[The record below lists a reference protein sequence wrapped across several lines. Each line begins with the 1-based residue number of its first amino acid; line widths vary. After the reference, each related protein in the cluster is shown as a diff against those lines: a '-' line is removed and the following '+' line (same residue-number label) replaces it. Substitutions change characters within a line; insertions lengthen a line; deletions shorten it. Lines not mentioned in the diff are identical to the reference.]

1 MTRVEVRVVIQH
13 LIKVVIY
20 KIIVIKCTLKNNLMI
35 FSKFPHYTQIEHSDC
50 GATCLKIIL
59 KYYGKECNLKFLRE
73 LTQVTRS
80 GVTLEDLYH
89 ASIKLNFEVNPIR
102 ATLEGLKTDVIL
114 PCILHWEQDHFVV
127 LYKIKKKKFYVSD
140 PSFGKLKLNEEGFNK
155 LWSNLN
161 NEGGIALELQPNS
174 NFEEINFPNEV
185 TDYSKILNFIKSLVS
200 NQKNKIFTLF
210 ILIGLSTII
219 SYIFP
224 QTIQNLFD
232 KGYAT
237 KNLKVIISIFCFQ
250 LLLFFGQAVFYLV
263 QSFIGIHF
271 STQVSIKNLNN
282 LLEKVV
288 KLPIHFFENRLF
300 SDILQKIEEQSK
312 IEHLITKQLISTIFS
327 LFLFI
332 ALAIRLFFYN
342 FNLAFGFIFLTIFS
356 LFWMYI
362 FYNKRKAIDYYL
374 FKLLSESK
382 NHLIEMITG
391 MVTVKITNSQLL
403 QLEKWKESQ
412 NKIYLLKVRSLIL
425 DNYQNYTM
433 TFLKQLLILGITFL
447 CSYWVIVNKLTFGEM
462 LTIGYIIGLM
472 SQPLD
477 SIILFIRSY
486 QDAKLVFD
494 RTQDIYNSA
503 DENTNRI
510 NEIKSHTIFEDINI
524 VNLSFKYYG
533 GNQPYVLKNIHL
545 TIPHGKTTAIVGESG
560 SGKTTLMKILLN
572 FYPITS
578 GNLMIGHENLLDINS
593 DLWRK
598 HCGVVMQDGYVFSG
612 TIGENISMQGTDEDV
627 NKLIEVSKAACIYNF
642 ISNLPLGF
650 NTKIGS
656 SGVELSGGQK
666 QRILIARAIYNN
678 PNFLFFDEATSS
690 LDAQNERKIMQNLEE
705 IFKGKTVITIAHRLS
720 TVKNADQIVVLE
732 KGEIIEL
739 GTHVELV
746 KMRGKYFN
754 LVKNQLELGD

>member
-1 MTRVEVRVVIQH
+1 
-13 LIKVVIY
+13 
-20 KIIVIKCTLKNNLMI
+20 MI
-35 FSKFPHYTQIEHSDC
+35 FRKFPHYTQIEHTDC

-59 KYYGKECNLKFLRE
+59 KYYGKECNLKYLRE

-80 GVTLEDLYH
+80 GVTLEDIYH
-89 ASIKLNFEVNPIR
+89 ASIKLNFEANPLK
-102 ATLEGLKTDVIL
+102 ATLEGLKMNVFL
-114 PCILHWEQDHFVV
+114 PCVLHWEQDHFVV
-127 LYKIKKKKFYVSD
+127 LYKIKKSNFYISD
-140 PSFGKLKLNEEGFNK
+140 PSFGKLKLKEEEFNK

-161 NEGGIALELQPNS
+161 NEGGIALELKPN
-174 NFEEINFPNEV
+174 INFKEIKLPHEI
-185 TDYSKILNFIKSLVS
+185 TDYSKILTFIKSLLT
-200 NQKNKIFTLF
+200 NQKNKIYILF
-210 ILIGLSTII
+210 IMIGLSTSI

-232 KGYAT
+232 NGYAS
-237 KNLKVIISIFCFQ
+237 KDIKVIISIFGFQ
-250 LLLFFGQAVFYLV
+250 LLLFFGQAIFYLV
-263 QSFIGIHF
+263 QSFIGVHF

-342 FNLAFGFIFLTIFS
+342 FYLAFGFIFLTIFS

-374 FKLLSESK
+374 FKLLSENK

-391 MVTVKITNSQLL
+391 MVTVKITNSQIL
-403 QLEKWKESQ
+403 QLQKWKILQ
-412 NKIYLLKVRSLIL
+412 NKLYLLKVRSLIL

-433 TFLKQLLILGITFL
+433 TFLKQLLILFITFL
-447 CSYWVIVNKLTFGEM
+447 CSYWVIVDKLTFGEM
-462 LTIGYIIGLM
+462 LSIGYIIGLM

-477 SIILFIRSY
+477 SIILFIRSF
-486 QDAKLVFD
+486 QDSKLVFD
-494 RTQDIYNSA
+494 RTQDIYNSD

-510 NEIKSHTIFEDINI
+510 NTIKNNVIFDDINI
-524 VNLSFKYYG
+524 INLSFKYYG
-533 GNQPYVLKNIHL
+533 GNQPYVLQNINL

-560 SGKTTLMKILLN
+560 SGKTTLLKILLN
-572 FYPITS
+572 FYPIPN
-578 GNLMIGHENLLDINS
+578 GNLMIGNTNLLNINS

-598 HCGVVMQDGYVFSG
+598 HCGVVMQDGYIFSG
-612 TIGENISMQGTDEDV
+612 TIAENISMQGNDLNI
-627 NKLIEVSKAACIYNF
+627 NKLTEVTKAACIYDF
-642 ISNLPLGF
+642 IINLPLGF
-650 NTKIGS
+650 KTKIGS
-656 SGVELSGGQK
+656 AGSDLSGGQK

-690 LDAQNERKIMQNLEE
+690 LDAKNERNIMQNLEQ

-732 KGEIIEL
+732 KGKIIEL

-746 KMRGKYFN
+746 KMKGKYFN
-754 LVKNQLELGD
+754 LVKNQLELGN